1 MKGFTQRLSCDTRI
15 VTGLAAMYL
24 WTWLIYWGGPFSLR
38 GYTIELTNARWGVNV
53 IMGALAVGVVLLLAC
68 RARTNQARLMT
79 AVRLAAMLCG
89 FAGTGTGLL
98 LVAHF
103 PLPAEFIEP
112 VALVSGL
119 FTGLTEGLLLCQWCS
134 QTAALGVRTA
144 LFHNAIALLFG
155 GVAFL
160 VCNVVPSVFALVV
173 GFVCP
178 GVGFWAGQRAATHP
192 MGLPYEDEE
201 RPADPTAAAAAPKA
215 APGGQAANIPAVD
228 SASAVLPETPRSP
241 LGVLLHDRAFLMLAG
256 LAFVFGLSNGF
267 INAGFE
273 VVPQEL
279 YRISCFGVVLGT
291 IFASG
296 LTFLAAFALKL
307 DAWQLV
313 LCVSL
318 PLMAMAY
325 VLFPYEAFW
334 YMGWGVHALGYQF
347 FFMTLWSLLGSR
359 QLRHDV
365 AVTVSVPTGL
375 LAIQVGSVVGLIV
388 WDVFC
393 IGIDSAGEHLV
404 SGIALMLLVLVAV
417 LFERPQFGWG
427 DVHPGV
433 ATPMNA
439 LEVDD
444 YRQVIQRIRDDY
456 ALSPRE
462 FDVCMLLGRGR
473 NRQFVASELSISL
486 ETAKTHTTNVYRKLG
501 VHSQQELLDVIE
513 MVRNTLGA
521 ERKNG
526 PKTSSKVVL

>member
-1 MKGFTQRLSCDTRI
+1 MVGGKLKSLTQRLSCDTRI

-38 GYTIELTNARWGVNV
+38 GYSIELTNARWGVNV
-53 IMGALAVGVVLLLAC
+53 IMGAVAVGVVLFLAC
-68 RARTNQARLMT
+68 RSHTNQARLMT
-79 AVRLAAMLCG
+79 GVRLAAMLCG
-89 FAGTGTGLL
+89 LAGIGTGLL
-98 LVAHF
+98 LIAHF
-103 PLPAEFIEP
+103 PLSAGLVEP

-134 QTAALGVRTA
+134 QTADLGVRTA

-160 VCNVVPSVFALVV
+160 VCNVVPAVFALVV

-201 RPADPTAAAAAPKA
+201 KNAVSAAAPGPA
-215 APGGQAANIPAVD
+215 TPSEAPR
-228 SASAVLPETPRSP
+228 TP
-241 LGVLLHDRAFLMLAG
+241 LATLLHDRAFLMLAG
-256 LAFVFGLSNGF
+256 LAFVFGLSHGF

-273 VVPQEL
+273 VVPEEL
-279 YRISCFGVVLGT
+279 YRISCFGVVIGT
-291 IFASG
+291 ILASG

-325 VLFPYEAFW
+325 VLFPYEIFW
-334 YMGWGVHALGYQF
+334 YMGWGVHSLGYQF

-375 LAIQVGSVVGLIV
+375 LAVQLGSVVGLIA

-444 YRQVIQRIRDDY
+444 YRQVMQRIRDDY

-462 FDVCMLLGRGR
+462 FDVCTLLGRGR

-513 MVRNTLGA
+513 MVRNTLAA
-521 ERKNG
+521 EREHGHG
-526 PKTSSKVVL
+526 PKASSRAAI

>member
-1 MKGFTQRLSCDTRI
+1 
-15 VTGLAAMYL
+15 MYL

-53 IMGALAVGVVLLLAC
+53 IMGAVAVGVVLFLAC
-68 RARTNQARLMT
+68 RSHTNQARLMT
-79 AVRLAAMLCG
+79 GVRLAAMISG

-103 PLPAEFIEP
+103 PLPTDFIEP

-134 QTAALGVRTA
+134 QTSALGVRTA

-155 GVAFL
+155 GMAFL
-160 VCNVVPSVFALVV
+160 VCNVMPSVFALVV

-178 GVGFWAGQRAATHP
+178 AVGLWAGQRAATHP
-192 MGLPYEDEE
+192 IGLPYEDERE
-201 RPADPTAAAAAPKA
+201 NAVPAAEPTAVSV
-215 APGGQAANIPAVD
+215 QATPAVRAAD
-228 SASAVLPETPRSP
+228 APAVESASVVLPETPRTP
-241 LGVLLHDRAFLMLAG
+241 LATLLHDRAFLMLAG
-256 LAFVFGLSNGF
+256 LAFVFGLSCGF

-291 IFASG
+291 ILASG

-325 VLFPYEAFW
+325 VLFPYEVFW
-334 YMGWGVHALGYQF
+334 YIGWGVHSLGYQF

-375 LAIQVGSVVGLIV
+375 LAVQLGSVVGLIV

-444 YRQVIQRIRDDY
+444 YRQVMQRIRDDY

-462 FDVCMLLGRGR
+462 FDVCTLLGRGR

-526 PKTSSKVVL
+526 PKASFKAAN

>member
-1 MKGFTQRLSCDTRI
+1 MVGGKLKSFTQRLSCDTRI

-38 GYTIELTNARWGVNV
+38 GYSIELTNARWGVNV
-53 IMGALAVGVVLLLAC
+53 IMGALAVGVVLVLAC
-68 RARTNQARLMT
+68 RARTNQARLMMG
-79 AVRLAAMLCG
+79 VRLAAMLCG
-89 FAGTGTGLL
+89 LAGIGTGLL
-98 LVAHF
+98 LIAHF
-103 PLPAEFIEP
+103 PLPAGLVEP

-160 VCNVVPSVFALVV
+160 VCNVVPAVFALVV

-201 RPADPTAAAAAPKA
+201 KNAVSAAAPGPA
-215 APGGQAANIPAVD
+215 TPSEAPR
-228 SASAVLPETPRSP
+228 TP
-241 LGVLLHDRAFLMLAG
+241 LATLLHDRAFLMLAG

-273 VVPQEL
+273 VVPEEL
-279 YRISCFGVVLGT
+279 YRISCFGVVIGT
-291 IFASG
+291 ILASG

-325 VLFPYEAFW
+325 VLFPYEIFW
-334 YMGWGVHALGYQF
+334 YMGWGVHSLGYQF

-375 LAIQVGSVVGLIV
+375 LAVQLGSVVGLIA

-444 YRQVIQRIRDDY
+444 YRQVMQRIRDDY

-462 FDVCMLLGRGR
+462 FDVCTLLGRGR

-513 MVRNTLGA
+513 MVRNTLAA
-521 ERKNG
+521 EREHGHG
-526 PKTSSKVVL
+526 PKASSRAAI